1 MYFITYDAVFNY
13 SMERSDVTLHKIAVL
28 GTPRAGKTTLAV
40 KLAKGIVDDEI
51 RSTRG
56 VDFHVISAE
65 KEGIKLQVWD
75 YAGQDHYADAG
86 IFDDMVMGASAF
98 LFCYDA
104 ADPSSMQ
111 EIDRW
116 IAIAQHHRR
125 FADTKKY
132 LIGLKADLVDNPGQ
146 MMGLNSL
153 VTRHLDEPEL
163 VEKHFIIS
171 TLSEINLDILI
182 GELIDDLKQ
191 IK

>member
-1 MYFITYDAVFNY
+1 MVG
-13 SMERSDVTLHKIAVL
+13 SDIVLHKIAVL

-40 KLAKGIVDDEI
+40 KLAKGIVDSEI
-51 RSTRG
+51 MSTRG
-56 VDFHVISAE
+56 VDFHVVSAE

-75 YAGQDHYADAG
+75 YAGQGHYADAG

-104 ADPSSMQ
+104 ADPGSMK

-116 IAIAQHHRR
+116 IEIAQHHRR
-125 FADTKKY
+125 FSDTKKY

-153 VTRHLDEPEL
+153 VSKHLDQPEL
-163 VEKHFIIS
+163 VEKHFIVS
-171 TLSEINLDILI
+171 TLNDINLDILI
-182 GELIDDLKQ
+182 GELLDDLKT
-191 IK
+191 IV